1 MSDEDL
7 ILGEEEGELL
17 LLERQC
23 EVCLDDI
30 GPHVVGVVFCHQTR
44 RHVNADN
51 LGGAGVDVF
60 HQRCETA
67 SQWFVQAGTEQT
79 IYHQHILFQKG
90 RLKLLNNLNQGLRTF
105 FLQALFVDGTVLRE
119 MAGYVE
125 EVGCHIV
132 IPVDEHSGNS
142 QCITAVIARSGK
154 DDDGRRAAPMVGNGL
169 GQRLSCP
176 LHQIDGFY
184 GFMLN
189 GIFVQLMYLST
200 RKYLHRCKN
209 TKNMLTNSR
218 VWQIFCNFAEIF
230 NLFSV

>member
-1 MSDEDL
+1 
-7 ILGEEEGELL
+7 
-17 LLERQC
+17 
-23 EVCLDDI
+23 
-30 GPHVVGVVFCHQTR
+30 
-44 RHVNADN
+44 
-51 LGGAGVDVF
+51 
-60 HQRCETA
+60 
-67 SQWFVQAGTEQT
+67 
-79 IYHQHILFQKG
+79 
-90 RLKLLNNLNQGLRTF
+90 
-105 FLQALFVDGTVLRE
+105 

-154 DDDGRRAAPMVGNGL
+154 DDDGCRAAPMVGNGL

-189 GIFVQLMYLST
+189 GIFVQLMYL
-200 RKYLHRCKN
+200 N

>member
-1 MSDEDL
+1 
-7 ILGEEEGELL
+7 
-17 LLERQC
+17 
-23 EVCLDDI
+23 
-30 GPHVVGVVFCHQTR
+30 
-44 RHVNADN
+44 
-51 LGGAGVDVF
+51 
-60 HQRCETA
+60 
-67 SQWFVQAGTEQT
+67 
-79 IYHQHILFQKG
+79 
-90 RLKLLNNLNQGLRTF
+90 
-105 FLQALFVDGTVLRE
+105 

-189 GIFVQLMYLST
+189 GIFVQLRIAEFGRFFVILQKFLIFSAYE
-200 RKYLHRCKN
+200 HR
-209 TKNMLTNSR
+209 
-218 VWQIFCNFAEIF
+218 
-230 NLFSV
+230 